1 MTTAELYKIY
11 LNHPLVCTD
20 TRLIKKDSLFFCLKG
35 NNFNGNA
42 FADDALEKGAAY
54 VIIDEPEFLKNE
66 KYILVK
72 DTLSSLQE
80 LAKHHIT
87 KLKTQNSK
95 LKIIGI
101 TGTNGK
107 TTTKELIY
115 SVLGKKYRT
124 VATAGNLNNHIGVP
138 LSILSVNDNT
148 EIAIIEMGANHP
160 GEIAQLC
167 EIACPEFGLI
177 TNIGIAHIEGFGS
190 FENIVATKKALY
202 DYISKINGIL
212 FVNGN
217 DSLLMKLSENIN
229 RITFGNTGLSGLDCY
244 AELLEN
250 NPFVKLKWN
259 SNVLTQNP
267 KLKTHNL
274 VIQTNLIGAYNLENI
289 LAAIC
294 IGKYFKVSD
303 EQIKQGLEEYKPD
316 SYRSQFIDSGRNKII
331 MDAYNANPASM
342 ELAVNNFA
350 GLNFDN
356 KVAIIGD
363 MFELGKNALSEHE
376 KIIRLLRK
384 QKFEKTIL
392 VGPLFSEVNDGF
404 QSFPDSEATCQYLK
418 SNPLFNKTILIK
430 GSRGMKMEKIL
441 EAL

>member
-1 MTTAELYKIY
+1 MTAAELYKIY
-11 LNHPLVCTD
+11 LKHPVVCTD
-20 TRLIKKDSLFFCLKG
+20 TRAIRKDALFFCLKG

-42 FADDALEKGAAY
+42 FAYEAIEKGAAY
-54 VIIDEPEFLKNE
+54 VIIDEAEYRRNE

-72 DTLSSLQE
+72 DALSSLQE
-80 LAKHHIT
+80 LARHHVT

-95 LKIIGI
+95 FKIIGI

-107 TTTKELIY
+107 TTSKELIY
-115 SVLGKKYRT
+115 AVLSKKYST
-124 VATAGNLNNHIGVP
+124 AATAGNFNNHIGVP
-138 LSILSVNDNT
+138 LSILSVSKDS

-167 EIACPEFGLI
+167 EIACPDYGLI
-177 TNIGIAHIEGFGS
+177 TNIGIAHTEGFGS
-190 FENIVATKKALY
+190 LENIISTKKALY
-202 DYISKINGIL
+202 DYVGKIKGLL

-229 RITFGNTGLSGLDCY
+229 KITFGNNKVFDCY
-244 AELLEN
+244 AELVEN
-250 NPFVKLKWN
+250 NPFVKLKWK
-259 SNVLTQNP
+259 SNVFTQNTE
-267 KLKTHNL
+267 LKTQNF
-274 VIQTNLIGAYNLENI
+274 VIQTSLIGAYNFDNI

-303 EQIKQGLEEYKPD
+303 EQIKQALEDYKPD
-316 SYRSQFIDSGRNKII
+316 SYRSQFMDTGKNKII

-350 GLNFDN
+350 ELKFDN
-356 KVAIIGD
+356 KIAIIGD

-376 KIIRLLRK
+376 KIIRLLKK

-392 VGPLFSEVNDGF
+392 VGPLFSEVNDGI
-404 QSFPDSEATCQYLK
+404 QSFPDSETACQYLK

-430 GSRGMKMEKIL
+430 GSRGMKLEKIL